1 METAFNS
8 SLIVLSVLYTILV
21 MAYAR
26 IFAKGAE
33 GVGRYART
41 LLLVTV
47 AIHFLSILLRGKME
61 KACPLGSPGEFM
73 ALVAF
78 SIAVIYSMLELR
90 IGERTTGV
98 FAIAP
103 AFLLQVIATVRILGQ
118 EVVPEAKMGVFRSF
132 HSFFA
137 VVAFSGVAVCGVYGL
152 LYLFLYG
159 AIKAGRFGL
168 FFRKMPPLERLSEL
182 NFVATCVAFAALTVT
197 SLMGFWSMLS
207 AQGNTVSAL
216 RPEVLAT
223 TFLWALYGAAIV
235 ARVFFRLGGK
245 RLAYTTVLGSILL
258 VAILLGGL
266 TMGGFHK

>member
-1 METAFNS
+1 METVFNA
-8 SLIVLSVLYTILV
+8 SLVVLSILYTILL

-26 IFAKGAE
+26 IFASGPG

-41 LLLVTV
+41 LLLLTV
-47 AIHFLSILLRGKME
+47 SLHFLSVVVRGKME
-61 KACPLGSPGEFM
+61 GACPLGSPGEFM

-78 SIAVIYSMLELR
+78 SITVIYAVLELR

-103 AFLLQVIATVRILGQ
+103 AFILQVIAAVRILGQ
-118 EVVPEAKMGVFRSF
+118 EGIPETKMGVFRSF

-182 NFVATCVAFAALTVT
+182 NFVATCIAFAALTVT
-197 SLMGFWSMLS
+197 ACMGFWNMLS
-207 AQGNTVSAL
+207 AGDGKVSAL

-223 TFLWALYGAAIV
+223 IFLCALYGGAIV

-245 RLAYTTVLGSILL
+245 RLAYTTVLGSIVL
-258 VAILLGGL
+258 VAVLLGGL
-266 TMGGFHK
+266 LAGGVHT